1 MDAFQ
6 FIERIKA
13 AGFTL
18 EAEESG
24 IAISPASK
32 LTDTQR
38 QFIRSHKPAIVAALS
53 TKPPTP
59 APDATEAD
67 LARAEHARNLS
78 HAGWVWHEGRWH
90 AQGVPLAAQD
100 AQKPEPLHTPHP
112 EPQRAPTAPTFAAT
126 AVRCADCGHAQSQD
140 YHPALV
146 TCGAG
151 REPAAACGAFWKF
164 DSRDCG
170 CFEPITASLETE
182 QR

>member
-1 MDAFQ
+1 MDASQ

-38 QFIRSHKPAIVAALS
+38 QFIRSHKPAIVAAL
-53 TKPPTP
+53 TGKPPTP

-67 LARAEHARNLS
+67 LARAEHARNLI
-78 HAGWVWHEGRWH
+78 HAGSVWHGGRWH

-100 AQKPEPLHTPHP
+100 AQKPEPLSLPHP
-112 EPQRAPTAPTFAAT
+112 EPNRALQPAIFAAT
-126 AVRCADCGHAQSQD
+126 AVRCADCANAVPDS
-140 YHPALV
+140 YHPALN

-151 REPAAACGAFWKF
+151 RESLAACGFWWSL
-164 DSRDCG
+164 DRRDCG
-170 CFEPITASLETE
+170 SFEPITASLGGGS
-182 QR
+182 